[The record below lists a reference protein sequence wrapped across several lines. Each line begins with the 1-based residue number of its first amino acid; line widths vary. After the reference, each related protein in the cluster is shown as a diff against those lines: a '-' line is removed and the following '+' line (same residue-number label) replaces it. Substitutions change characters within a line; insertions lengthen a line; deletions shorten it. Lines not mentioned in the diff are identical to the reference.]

1 MEERVYDGEIK
12 IQRGIKRIKLNEN
25 GDYLEL
31 RINDF
36 TLTRRYSE
44 FLEEVQKIINLDKE
58 TESLGTSE
66 KLKLLEEKQT
76 MVAQK
81 INSFFGDDICQK
93 AFGTN
98 CPYIDDITDFLMGIS
113 ELIQKFTGEKISNF
127 KKIEDKYLSK
137 QKARA
142 RNSGR

>member
-12 IQRGIKRIKLNEN
+12 IKIGIKRIKLNEN
-25 GDYLEL
+25 GDCLEL

-44 FLEEVQKIINLDKE
+44 FLEEVQKIINLDKQS
-58 TESLGTSE
+58 ESPGTSE

-76 MVAQK
+76 TVAQK

-98 CPYIDDITDFLMGIS
+98 CPYIDDITDFLMGTS

-127 KKIEDKYLSK
+127 KKIEDKYLNK
-137 QKARA
+137 QKIRK
-142 RNSGR
+142 RI